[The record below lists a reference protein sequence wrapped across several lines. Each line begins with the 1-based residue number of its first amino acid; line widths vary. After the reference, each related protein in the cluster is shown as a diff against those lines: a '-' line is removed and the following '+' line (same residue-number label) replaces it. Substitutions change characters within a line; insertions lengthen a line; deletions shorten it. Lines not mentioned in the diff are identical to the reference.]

1 MIEFGKLVFNEAEK
15 IIKKRRIAVII
26 LILLVLIPI
35 FLYAQNQQTKETEKR
50 MGTDDWR
57 VVLQQRIV
65 EGQNR
70 LSSTG
75 ISEEWKHYLSI
86 QVKQQQ
92 YYLEHDIN
100 PSSPGAPTFVREF
113 LKQGIGM
120 FIPLLVMIVAIDII
134 SGERSD
140 GTIKLLLT
148 RPVKRWKI
156 LLSKYVTLLL
166 FISLIVL
173 IVIAMAYLLAGI
185 FFNFSGW
192 KLPIATGFEYTNGN
206 LITDSIRLI
215 PQWQYILM
223 SAGLV
228 WYVSVIV
235 GTIAFM
241 VSILIRNTPGGM
253 GVMFASLIAG
263 AILKGFATAWDG
275 AKYIYSVNM
284 ELIDY
289 LSGSMPMIDGMTL
302 PFSLSVLAIWGL
314 GALLVSFIVFTRQ
327 DMLS

>member
-1 MIEFGKLVFNEAEK
+1 MVEFGKLVYNEAEK
-15 IIKKRRIAVII
+15 ILKKRRIAIIIII
-26 LILLVLIPI
+26 LAVLIPI
-35 FLYAQNQQTKETEKR
+35 FLYAQNQQIKETEKR

-92 YYLEHDIN
+92 YYLENDIN

-120 FIPLLVMIVAIDII
+120 FIPLLVMIIAIDMI

-166 FISLIVL
+166 SISLIVF
-173 IVIAMAYLLAGI
+173 IVIAMAYLLAGV
-185 FFNFSGW
+185 FFDFSGW
-192 KLPIATGFEYTNGN
+192 RLPVATGFSFENGN
-206 LITDSIRLI
+206 LKTESVQLV

-223 SAGLV
+223 SAGLA

-263 AILKGFATAWDG
+263 AILKGFAGAWDG
-275 AKYIYSVNM
+275 AKYIFSVNL

-289 LSGSMPMIDGMTL
+289 LSGNTSMIEGMTL
-302 PFSLSVLAIWGL
+302 PFSLTILSIWGI

>member
-1 MIEFGKLVFNEAEK
+1 MVEFVKLVYNEVEK
-15 IIKKRRIAVII
+15 ILKKRRIALIIII
-26 LILLVLIPI
+26 LAVLIPI
-35 FLYAQNQQTKETEKR
+35 FLYAQNQQLKEIEKR

-75 ISEEWKHYLSI
+75 ISEEWKHYLTV

-92 YYLEHDIN
+92 YYLENDIN
-100 PSSPGAPTFVREF
+100 PSSPGAPTFVKEF

-120 FIPLLVMIVAIDII
+120 FIPLLVMIVAIDMI

-166 FISLIVL
+166 SISLIVF
-173 IVIAMAYLLAGI
+173 IVIALAYLLAGL
-185 FFNFSGW
+185 FFDFSGW
-192 KLPIATGFEYTNGN
+192 KLPVATGFAFENGN
-206 LITDSIRLI
+206 LMTDSVRLV

-223 SAGLV
+223 SAGLA
-228 WYVSVIV
+228 WFVSVIV

-263 AILKGFATAWDG
+263 AILKGFAGAWDG
-275 AKYIYSVNM
+275 AKYIFSVNL

-289 LSGSMPMIDGMTL
+289 LSGSTSMIEGMTL
-302 PFSLSVLAIWGL
+302 PFSLTILSIWGL
-314 GALLVSFIVFTRQ
+314 GALLISFVVFTRQ